1 MSERNGAPIS
11 FYKKL
16 STETLESML
25 RDITLS
31 DAELDMEQM
40 DLILTEL
47 RSRDTVTE
55 TMAPEDALRVFQE
68 EYSGNESG
76 YLDCA
81 YEEKQT
87 QTSEV
92 AGNTAH
98 HKHTRIG
105 LRAAVIAATMTAFIF
120 GSMIAAQA
128 GGFDVFGALARWTN
142 EVFGFGDIYNKPADA
157 NANTDSSEF
166 VWPNTGVPEGT
177 EFSSLQEALDAYG
190 IDFEVAE
197 PTWLPDGFEFDE
209 YLVRY
214 DATAPDALFYASYIN
229 EYGARIGV
237 TFQSY
242 ISTPTVTYEKTD
254 APVEEY
260 TIGDITYYV
269 FSNERTE
276 KVAWTTEHFECCVY
290 GHVTREEVRAIA
302 ESVYH

>member
-31 DAELDMEQM
+31 DAELDMEQL

-47 RSRDTVTE
+47 KSRDTNTE

-81 YEEKQT
+81 YEEKET
-87 QTSEV
+87 QTSKVV
-92 AGNTAH
+92 ASTAH
-98 HKHTRIG
+98 HKNTRIG
-105 LRAAVIAATMTAFIF
+105 LRAVVIAATMTAFII

-157 NANTDSSEF
+157 YTDTASSEF
-166 VWPNTGVPEGT
+166 LWPNANVPEGT
-177 EFSSLQEALDAYG
+177 EFDSLQDALDACG

-197 PTWLPDGFEFDE
+197 PTWLPDGFQPDDCT
-209 YLVRY
+209 VIY
-214 DATAPDALFYASYIN
+214 DSTIPDAYFFASYVN
-229 EYGARIGV
+229 EYGSRIGI

-242 ISTPTVTYEKTD
+242 IDTPSVTYEKTD

-276 KVAWTTEHFECCVY
+276 KVAWTTDHFECCVY

-302 ESVYH
+302 ESIYH